1 SNPSSATKQNQAL
14 RLLRGPFSC
23 RVMLQI
29 TTIDFKRF
37 SATLGYSTRHGC
49 NMAKTPILEYR
60 DELKRMVEVT
70 KQRIELM
77 ETGVLQASE
86 STVERPEWT
95 NITDRVIARD
105 RDQVE
110 DLEKLIAEITATY
123 GD

>member
-1 SNPSSATKQNQAL
+1 
-14 RLLRGPFSC
+14 
-23 RVMLQI
+23 
-29 TTIDFKRF
+29 
-37 SATLGYSTRHGC
+37 
-49 NMAKTPILEYR
+49 MAKTPILEYR